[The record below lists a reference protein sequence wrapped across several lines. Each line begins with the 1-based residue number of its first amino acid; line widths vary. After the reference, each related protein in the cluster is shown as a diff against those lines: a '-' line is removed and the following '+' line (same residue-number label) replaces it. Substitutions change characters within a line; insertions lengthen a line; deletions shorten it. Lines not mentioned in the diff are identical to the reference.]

1 MKRFDLCGHTGL
13 LKEAGRWIGNKM
25 ADNRDTTRPE
35 DNTIRL
41 AEHFT
46 RSAKFKNLFSDGMGL
61 VEESANFLDGKGRD
75 LARELPRT
83 ASVLYAS
90 ESMRLTTRLMQL
102 ASWLLLQRAVGDG
115 EMTRAQVIE
124 EKKKVKLDRLTTNT
138 TGPGWD
144 ELSDEFR
151 NLVERSLNLHKRIR
165 MLDGE
170 IYVVESDKP
179 EPRENPVSAQINLLA
194 TAFGRSDK

>member
-1 MKRFDLCGHTGL
+1 
-13 LKEAGRWIGNKM
+13 M
-25 ADNRDTTRPE
+25 ADNRDTSKPE

-46 RSAKFKNLFSDGMGL
+46 RSVNFRNLFSEGMGL

-124 EKKKVKLDRLTTNT
+124 EKKKVKLGRLTTST

-151 NLVERSLNLHKRIR
+151 SLVERSLNLHKRIR

-170 IYVVESDKP
+170 IYSVGEETR
-179 EPRENPVSAQINLLA
+179 EPRENPVNAQINLLA
-194 TAFGRSDK
+194 TVFGNSSD